1 MSEATYIKCKSKDEL
16 MFYLTYAEK
25 QGIKYVSQNGTLA
38 ADIKNLGLTLA
49 INKKEN
55 IIYIEPND

>member
-1 MSEATYIKCKSKDEL
+1 MSEAIYIKCKSKDEL

>member
-1 MSEATYIKCKSKDEL
+1 MSEAAYIKCKSKDEL
-16 MFYLTYAEK
+16 IFYLTYAEN
-25 QGIKYVSQNGTLA
+25 QGMKYVSQNGTLA
-38 ADIKNLGLTLA
+38 DDIKNLGLTIA